1 MTCADKNQ
9 GALGS
14 EDALGL
20 GLSMEDWGCRGILF
34 VESFMLYK
42 LICYG
47 TSVKEPWQDEQKNGA
62 QKG

>member
-20 GLSMEDWGCRGILF
+20 GLSVERLGPPGYPICR
-34 VESFMLYK
+34 VLYA
-42 LICYG
+42 L
-47 TSVKEPWQDEQKNGA
+47 
-62 QKG
+62 